1 MAENSCKEYT
11 GVTRESITKWREQSA
26 RSGTPLPDSD
36 SFTVEKSGVKI
47 SVDYAESVST
57 VKICIVEKPSFIP
70 DSMVWAIVD
79 AQMKQ

>member
-1 MAENSCKEYT
+1 MAENSCKEYA

-26 RSGTPLPDSD
+26 RSGTPLPDTD

-47 SVDYAESVST
+47 SVDYVESVST
-57 VKICIVEKPSFIP
+57 VKICIVEKPAFIP